1 MDTPFEIPEGKQR
14 IFSLPLVQSYVL
26 YLEPF
31 LNSYYKE
38 YQNIITID
46 KVPVGPLS
54 PFVKHVNKPKLSP
67 FYTVNPMDPI
77 ETCMFAIVRY
87 PNNQQMSSSLK
98 NSDYFLTE
106 KDVPSILAFIQTS
119 GYTIDYNMTK
129 LIQRAKISPS
139 SSNSKNMICSFTFQ

>member
-1 MDTPFEIPEGKQR
+1 MDAPFS
-14 IFSLPLVQSYVL
+14 FPLVQSYVL

-54 PFVKHVNKPKLSP
+54 PYVKHVNQPKLSP
-67 FYTVNPMDPI
+67 FHTVNPMDPI
-77 ETCMFAIVRY
+77 ENCTFAIVRY
-87 PNNQQMSSSLK
+87 PSGNNSLK
-98 NSDYFLTE
+98 NSNYFLTE
-106 KDVPSILAFIQTS
+106 KDVPSLLAFIQTS

-139 SSNSKNMICSFTFQ
+139 SSKSKNMICSFSFQ

>member
-1 MDTPFEIPEGKQR
+1 MEAPFEIPT
-14 IFSLPLVQSYVL
+14 VQSYVL

-46 KVPVGPLS
+46 KVPVGPLL
-54 PFVKHVNKPKLSP
+54 PFVKHVNQPKLSP

-77 ETCMFAIVRY
+77 ENCTFAVVRY
-87 PNNQQMSSSLK
+87 SNRGQSLK

-106 KDVPSILAFIQTS
+106 KDVPSLLAFVQTS

-139 SSNSKNMICSFTFQ
+139 SSKSKTMICSFSYQ